1 MNEIL
6 DITCSVIRVLPF
18 MNMVAVGY
26 AGGHEYIKEHKEELL
41 ENNQFIYKHVKLNG
55 ITYNVYRILKGRMD
69 VDKKPW
75 YTQIMVVYLAEG
87 EKEPDESDLAY
98 IINAYMGKQIYLT
111 ERNLNE
117 ETENEHILKT
127 FIQNIK
133 ESTLKAFRNDIL
145 DELNKEEDTE

>member
-26 AGGHEYIKEHKEELL
+26 AGSFEYINGNKEELL
-41 ENNQFIYKHVKLNG
+41 ENNRFIYKHVKLNG
-55 ITYNVYRILKGRMD
+55 ITYNIHKMIKGRMD

-98 IINAYMGKQIYLT
+98 IINAYMGKQNYLA

-133 ESTLKAFRNDIL
+133 ESTLKVFRNDIL